1 MENELLEISQ
11 DFKIRIKKKNIIISK
26 MKKLICI
33 LYGLIVITHDNE
45 DISLIQEIRNRLSLA
60 LTEFLGV
67 ESDDEEEEL
76 VPILEINLNS

>member
-33 LYGLIVITHDNE
+33 LYGLIVVTHDNE